1 MILPDV
7 NVLVYAFRGDMPQH
21 RICRPW
27 LAEIV
32 SGDARFGMSLMVLS
46 AVIRVTT
53 DTRIYRMPSE
63 TLAAVLTLAWR
74 AADMTPLWF
83 EVTLILIGIGFG
95 PVPSLTAVAMQNV
108 VARHQI
114 GISVGT
120 MNFSRNLLA
129 TMLIAAL
136 GAIVLAGTAG
146 SAD

>member
-63 TLAAVLTLAWR
+63 T
-74 AADMTPLWF
+74 D
-83 EVTLILIGIGFG
+83 EVF
-95 PVPSLTAVAMQNV
+95 
-108 VARHQI
+108 R
-114 GISVGT
+114 
-120 MNFSRNLLA
+120 FCDNLLA
-129 TMLIAAL
+129 QPHCQVVEPGERHWDIFKRLCITTDTRGRRVADAWFAAL
-136 GAIVLAGTAG
+136 AIESGCEWITFDRDYARFPGLNWQVPVT
-146 SAD
+146 SRT